1 MKTQILFI
9 HVSTL
14 LFLLLTF
21 SPVYGDTETRVRDQK
36 ERKHSISLNLGGHS
50 GFYSIDYGY
59 HFHKNWELT
68 AGFGYLDF
76 NWLSK
81 SDEVD
86 DDYFFRW
93 VSTPVKVSRLFGEKR
108 HKFELNSGILF
119 MSANTNWFQ
128 SNRSVAWEYLGI
140 VAVAGTGYRY
150 NGNRFLF
157 AATTNLL
164 FPLNTRSKSSIFPL
178 AGFRFGYR
186 F

>member
-9 HVSTL
+9 HVFTL

-21 SPVYGDTETRVRDQK
+21 SPVYGDTETEVRDQK

-76 NWLSK
+76 DWLSK
-81 SDEVD
+81 SDELDD

-93 VSTPVKVSRLFGEKR
+93 VSIPVKVSRLFGGKR
-108 HKFELNSGILF
+108 HKFELNSGILIGGL
-119 MSANTNWFQ
+119 NTNGFQ
-128 SNRSVAWEYLGI
+128 SNRSMAWGI
-140 VAVAGTGYRY
+140 LNMAGTGYRY
-150 NGNRFLF
+150 NGDRFLF
-157 AATTNLL
+157 AATINVL
-164 FPLNTRSKSSIFPL
+164 FTFISNSENFVYSNY
-178 AGFRFGYR
+178 GFRFGYR